1 MLRGPYWRVSWSP
14 RLLALAV
21 SEADFCSAGGTMR
34 NEDSCDGI
42 RVRTG
47 YVYAGRVRAMVVE
60 K

>member
-1 MLRGPYWRVSWSP
+1 MSWSP